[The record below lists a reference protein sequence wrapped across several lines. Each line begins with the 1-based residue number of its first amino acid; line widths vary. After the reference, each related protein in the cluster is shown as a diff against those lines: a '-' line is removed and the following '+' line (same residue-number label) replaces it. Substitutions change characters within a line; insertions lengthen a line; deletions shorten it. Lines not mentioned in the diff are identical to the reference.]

1 MIDTDKYEGHT
12 EGPWRSYPMEDG
24 GEEWYEIKCKSEP
37 LGFISVHHENH
48 VNSLLVADAPLL
60 LEEVKRLRKALAY
73 TASLLTCRIEGDDI
87 PIVGIREYALGVVG
101 MTADEAMTTTN
112 LMEDEKVIE

>member
-12 EGPWRSYPMEDG
+12 QGPWRSYPMEDG

-60 LEEVKRLRKALAY
+60 LQEVKRLRKIVAQLEDA
-73 TASLLTCRIEGDDI
+73 RIESASMFDRPELFDA
-87 PIVGIREYALGVVG
+87 VREIYEQRLQDVRQERRGG
-101 MTADEAMTTTN
+101 
-112 LMEDEKVIE
+112 K